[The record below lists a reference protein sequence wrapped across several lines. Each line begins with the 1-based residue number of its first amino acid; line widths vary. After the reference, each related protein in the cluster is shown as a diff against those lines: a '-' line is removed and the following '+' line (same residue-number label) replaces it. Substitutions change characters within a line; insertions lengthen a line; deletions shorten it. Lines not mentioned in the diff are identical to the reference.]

1 MQRLTTLLLKNSRKS
16 KINIVYLCIIVPTIL
31 VHVLRILQTKF
42 GIGYAIYIDC
52 INGVVEFLL
61 LHLSLTI
68 FGFFRR
74 TDRCRRATTH
84 NARTLEDLWCADNI
98 KKTAGRGCVTLRI
111 ACGRYGLALSLAFLI
126 FDGSLRFV

>member
-74 TDRCRRATTH
+74 TDRCRRATH
-84 NARTLEDLWCADNI
+84 
-98 KKTAGRGCVTLRI
+98 KKI
-111 ACGRYGLALSLAFLI
+111 YGAPTRQYKKKQLVEVA
-126 FDGSLRFV
+126 